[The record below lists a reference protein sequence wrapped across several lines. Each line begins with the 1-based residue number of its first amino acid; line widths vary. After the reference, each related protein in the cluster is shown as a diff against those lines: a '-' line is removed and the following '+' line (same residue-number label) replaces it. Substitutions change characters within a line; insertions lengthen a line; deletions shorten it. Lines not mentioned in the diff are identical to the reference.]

1 MDYAEMILKATDITE
16 MRDLAALLAEQPNEA
31 RVTTL
36 VSNIQTANNVLVGK
50 AIAERIKII
59 LGSPSAPSP
68 PPPPSLLQGTFY
80 LICFWFQ
87 SYSAVDG
94 FH

>member
-1 MDYAEMILKATDITE
+1 MILKATDITE

-59 LGSPSAPSP
+59 LGSPSVPSP

-80 LICFWFQ
+80 LICIWFQ

>member
-59 LGSPSAPSP
+59 LGSPSVPSP

-80 LICFWFQ
+80 LICIWFQ